1 MFMVEKAIIFA
12 AKAHCGA
19 KRKGTDI
26 PYIVHPMEAGAIAA
40 SVTDDKEVIAAAIL
54 HDVLEDTDTTESEI
68 EAGFGKE
75 VLRLIKSDSE
85 DKREDLPPEK
95 TWKIRK
101 QETIDYLDNKADRK
115 EKIIA
120 LSDKLSNIRAI
131 YRDYNKL
138 GDKLW
143 ERFNQRDKNEHGWYY
158 GSFRK
163 TLSELCETEAYAEYC
178 ELYDKI
184 FG

>member
-1 MFMVEKAIIFA
+1 MIEKAMIFA
-12 AKAHCGA
+12 SKAHYGNF
-19 KRKGTDI
+19 RKGTKI

-40 SVTDDKEVIAAAIL
+40 SITDDENVIAAAIL
-54 HDVLEDTDTTESEI
+54 HDTLEDTSVTADEI
-68 EAGFGKE
+68 RIEFGNE
-75 VLRLIKSDSE
+75 VLRLIESDSE
-85 DKREDLPPEK
+85 DKRENLPPEQ

-101 QETIDYLDNKADRK
+101 QETIDYLRCKADIK

-138 GDKLW
+138 GDELW
-143 ERFNQRDKNEHGWYY
+143 NRFNQKDKNEHAWYY
-158 GSFRK
+158 KSFID
-163 TLSELCETEAYAEYC
+163 TLSELKDTAAYEEYC
-178 ELYDKI
+178 ELTIKI

>member
-1 MFMVEKAIIFA
+1 MVEKAMIFA
-12 AKAHCGA
+12 SKAHDGMF
-19 KRKGTDI
+19 RKGSNI

-40 SVTDDKEVIAAAIL
+40 SVTDDEEVIAAAIL
-54 HDVLEDTDTTESEI
+54 HDVLEDTSVCEEEI
-68 EAGFGKE
+68 ENEFGKK
-75 VLRLIKSDSE
+75 VLRLVKSDSE
-85 DKREDLPPEK
+85 DKREELPPEQ

-101 QETIDYLDNKADRK
+101 QETIDYLRSKADNE

-138 GDKLW
+138 GEELW
-143 ERFNQRDKNEHGWYY
+143 NRFNQKDKKEHAWYY
-158 GSFRK
+158 GSFIE
-163 TLSELCETEAYAEYC
+163 TLAEYKGTAAYEEYC
-178 ELYDKI
+178 ELVNKI

>member
-1 MFMVEKAIIFA
+1 MIFA
-12 AKAHCGA
+12 SEAHRGA
-19 KRKGTDI
+19 VRKGTDI

-40 SVTDDKEVIAAAIL
+40 SVTDDREVIAAAIL
-54 HDVLEDTDTTESEI
+54 HDVLEDTDTTENEIVSE
-68 EAGFGKE
+68 FGKE

-85 DKREDLPPEK
+85 DKREDLPPEQ

-101 QETIDYLDNKADRK
+101 QETIDYLKNKADRK

-131 YRDYNKL
+131 YRDYRKL
-138 GDKLW
+138 GDSLW
-143 ERFNQRDKNEHGWYY
+143 NRFNQKDKNEHGWYY
-158 GSFRK
+158 KSFK
-163 TLSELCETEAYAEYC
+163 ETLSEFEGTAAYAEYC
-178 ELYDKI
+178 EIVNKV